1 MKSGRDWDNPQYDN
15 GVAFLDM
22 LFNYLLAFAML
33 FLLAYLMMRPPTKTD
48 ATVKPRAEILL
59 AMNWPDGALDDI
71 DMWVMLPDGRKVYFR
86 NRDVDYI
93 TLERDDLGAIN
104 DFYTDGAG
112 ERKLTLIN
120 REVMTIR
127 AIVPGRYVVSAHVYA
142 AHSQITDATDGGKT
156 WPANPPL
163 PYPVTLEVI
172 KLNPR
177 FTEVAKST
185 VQLTERGQEAV
196 FVAFDVDAEG
206 NVTQF
211 ELNPSQYQ
219 IVDLVP
225 TLSSGEDAQR

>member
-1 MKSGRDWDNPQYDN
+1 MKADWDSPRYDN

-48 ATVKPRAEILL
+48 ATIKPRAEILL

-71 DMWVMLPDGRKVYFR
+71 DMWVMLPDGRKVNFR
-86 NRDVDYI
+86 NKDVDYI
-93 TLERDDLGAIN
+93 TLERDDLGAIS
-104 DFYTDGAG
+104 DFYTDGNG
-112 ERKLTLIN
+112 ERKLTPIN
-120 REVMTIR
+120 REVMTLR
-127 AIVPGRYVVSAHVYA
+127 AIVPGRYVVSAHVYTT
-142 AHSQITDATDGGKT
+142 HSQITDAMADGKT

-185 VQLTERGQEAV
+185 VHLTERGQEAV
-196 FVAFDVDAEG
+196 FVVFDLDAEG
-206 NVTQF
+206 NVTQL
-211 ELNPSQYQ
+211 EPNPTQYQ

-225 TLSSGEDAQR
+225 LGSSGGAP

>member
-1 MKSGRDWDNPQYDN
+1 MKARRDWDNPQYDN
-15 GVAFLDM
+15 GLSFNDM
-22 LFNYLLAFAML
+22 LFNYLLAFGML
-33 FLLAYLMMRPPTKTD
+33 LLVALLLIRPPTTTD

-59 AMNWPDGALDDI
+59 TMNWPDGALDDI
-71 DMWVMLPDGRKVYFR
+71 DMWVMLPDGRKVNFR
-86 NRDVDYI
+86 NREVDFI
-93 TLERDDLGAIN
+93 TLERDDLGAVN
-104 DFYTDGAG
+104 DFYTDGSG
-112 ERKLTLIN
+112 ERRLTPIN

-142 AHSQITDATDGGKT
+142 AHSQITDSFDNGKT
-156 WPANPPL
+156 WPADPPL

-206 NVTQF
+206 NITQF

-219 IVDLVP
+219 IVELTP
-225 TLSSGEDAQR
+225 IPSGDTP

>member
-1 MKSGRDWDNPQYDN
+1 MTDDDDDGTPLNDVVMIAAL
-15 GVAFLDM
+15 GFIILFIAAFLQI
-22 LFNYLLAFAML
+22 
-33 FLLAYLMMRPPTKTD
+33 RPPTKTD
-48 ATVKPRAEILL
+48 ATIKPRAEILL

-71 DMWVMLPDGRKVYFR
+71 DMWVMLPDGRKVNFR

-93 TLERDDLGAIN
+93 TLERDDLGAIS

-127 AIVPGRYVVSAHVYA
+127 AIVPGRYVVSAHVYTT
-142 AHSQITDATDGGKT
+142 HSQITDAMADGKT

-163 PYPVTLEVI
+163 PYQVTLEVI

-177 FTEVAKST
+177 FAEVAKST
-185 VQLTERGQEAV
+185 VHLTERGQEAV
-196 FVAFDVDAEG
+196 FVAFDLDAEG

-211 ELNPSQYQ
+211 ELNPTQYQ

-225 TLSSGEDAQR
+225 LGSSGGAP